1 MVCFTFY
8 DWEIMVGIN
17 LKNDDKKK
25 IDIDA
30 VYASENY
37 SGYSSNNFI

>member
-8 DWEIMVGIN
+8 DWEIMVDIN
-17 LKNDDKKK
+17 LKNNDKK
-25 IDIDA
+25 IEIDA
-30 VYASENY
+30 VYASENC

>member
-8 DWEIMVGIN
+8 DWEIMVDIN
-17 LKNDDKKK
+17 LKNNDKK
-25 IDIDA
+25 IEIDA